1 MRVGYGDAEG
11 YDVGTCVGGSEA
23 ISNRRLEK
31 PANSTI
37 DGAKVQQLRSRT
49 DRRRQ
54 GHYRPSRPG
63 H

>member
-23 ISNRRLEK
+23 MSNRRREK
-31 PANSTI
+31 PANSTMAAPKFNSFAAAVQI
-37 DGAKVQQLRSRT
+37 GAAQSLPPQ
-49 DRRRQ
+49 
-54 GHYRPSRPG
+54 PSW